1 LVEEENNKLKEA
13 LMEFQNIQKMNMD
26 LKEKLSEL
34 ETICGRLEEEKKEL
48 KGQIKELN
56 VNGK

>member
-1 LVEEENNKLKEA
+1 
-13 LMEFQNIQKMNMD
+13 MEFQNIQKMNMD